1 MSGKNYLSIYAKSFN
16 WAGFFLP
23 KKTYQKCSSLYDFC
37 RTVDDIADDQNE
49 LGIKKKNLS
58 VFKNDF
64 INKNFNNLIIK
75 NMWDL
80 MINHEISIKI
90 IEDLFAGVESDLNE
104 KVQLNSKKD
113 LLIYSYRVAGTV
125 GLMMAKILNVKDK
138 DSMNAAI
145 DLGIAMQLTNIARD
159 VIEDSKN
166 NRFYIQHDFD
176 VISNT
181 LTLADLFYKSCF
193 TSINKIPFNFRFAIL
208 VARRV
213 YRKIGDEILKTS
225 NIEGYNK
232 AGKVYVNNLGKIYQ
246 TALSLLDLIKL
257 SLKNEKSH
265 YMNDEHLLINEEID
279 LNERI

>member
-1 MSGKNYLSIYAKSFN
+1 M
-16 WAGFFLP
+16 
-23 KKTYQKCSSLYDFC
+23 
-37 RTVDDIADDQNE
+37 
-49 LGIKKKNLS
+49 
-58 VFKNDF
+58 
-64 INKNFNNLIIK
+64 LI
-75 NMWDL
+75 
-80 MINHEISIKI
+80 
-90 IEDLFAGVESDLNE
+90 V
-104 KVQLNSKKD
+104 
-113 LLIYSYRVAGTV
+113 
-125 GLMMAKILNVKDK
+125 LNVRDK

-232 AGKVYVNNLGKIYQ
+232 AGRVYVNNLGKIYQ
-246 TALSLLDLIKL
+246 TVLSLLDLIKL